1 MRQQDCSGS
10 KLIRTST
17 LSSEFIRNNL
27 DVINTT
33 VDLNVS
39 DKINQMSDN
48 WTREEEMQGRRLV
61 KLTVTNESM
70 SKFCVSADAVSPAD
84 YNPRDLVVSC
94 IRWAEKN
101 VDVVTSVD
109 IIVVL
114 EYFVGQAFSIEEKSR
129 IRRNLQFL
137 KPFTITKTNEDS
149 KRLFNAIMA
158 MENPRPRNIEKD
170 LKVFK
175 WADLFVAVS
184 KVLSKYSPN
193 PNREGLGVETSVP
206 VNGTYN
212 TNGTNGTNG
221 FAVDNGKLPSQEGVG
236 IKANGV
242 SSSESPDDKNPNLEW
257 LSLVTRY
264 PLRGPSPHYPN
275 IQQLFEAVP
284 SLRASCPQS
293 ADYVFTG
300 VPPSFRAYGG
310 AASFRQRRVACL

>member
-1 MRQQDCSGS
+1 
-10 KLIRTST
+10 
-17 LSSEFIRNNL
+17 
-27 DVINTT
+27 
-33 VDLNVS
+33 
-39 DKINQMSDN
+39 
-48 WTREEEMQGRRLV
+48 
-61 KLTVTNESM
+61 
-70 SKFCVSADAVSPAD
+70 
-84 YNPRDLVVSC
+84 
-94 IRWAEKN
+94 
-101 VDVVTSVD
+101 
-109 IIVVL
+109 
-114 EYFVGQAFSIEEKSR
+114 
-129 IRRNLQFL
+129 
-137 KPFTITKTNEDS
+137 
-149 KRLFNAIMA
+149 MA

-193 PNREGLGVETSVP
+193 PNRESSGVESSVP

-221 FAVDNGKLPSQEGVG
+221 FAVDNGKLSSQEGVG

-257 LSLVTRY
+257 SSSVTRY